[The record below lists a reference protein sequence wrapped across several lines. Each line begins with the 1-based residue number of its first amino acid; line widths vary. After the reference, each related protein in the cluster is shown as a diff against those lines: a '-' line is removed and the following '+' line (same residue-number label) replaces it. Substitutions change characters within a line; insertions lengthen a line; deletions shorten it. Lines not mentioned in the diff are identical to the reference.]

1 MPAAP
6 PPPRHT
12 LRREEPHLHGPRPP
26 PLRLSKESRKIRK
39 QQVAPPPPP
48 PVIIYAVS
56 PKTIHVDQNEFM
68 SLVQRLTG
76 PNASSSTPPPASAF
90 QENDGG
96 GAYPAA
102 QLASVETQV
111 FDGGVEMPQNL
122 LRHATDSSSLPRMNI
137 GVHGNMNR
145 NNYLENNLIAPE
157 AMNIPSPSILDLF
170 NSFSYIEWYIT
181 LYIWTFL

>member
-6 PPPRHT
+6 PHHT
-12 LRREEPHLHGPRPP
+12 LRRDELHLHGPRPP
-26 PLRLSKESRKIRK
+26 PLRLSNESRKIRK
-39 QQVAPPPPP
+39 QQVGPPPPP
-48 PVIIYAVS
+48 PVIIYTVS

-76 PNASSSTPPPASAF
+76 SNSSSSTPPPASAF

-96 GAYPAA
+96 GVYPAA

-111 FDGGVEMPQNL
+111 FGGGVEMPQNL
-122 LRHATDSSSLPRMNI
+122 LRHATDSNLLSSLPRLNI
-137 GVHGNMNR
+137 GVHGNMNL

-157 AMNIPSPSILDLF
+157 MMNMPSPSIFDLF
-170 NSFSYIEWYIT
+170 NSFSYIE
-181 LYIWTFL
+181 